1 MNILRNLA
9 FCRKRNCKRKAY
21 TATPFFHKP
30 MSWQSNTMLL
40 NIKNDGSHCK
50 KEKKMQDDFIKS
62 CLVIIFTILKGAC
75 FAARIEASF
84 YQIPNKRSKQGLNKV
99 KILLLLHSFY
109 GRFASESSQIKR
121 EIISMLE
128 EVQNFLLQRHHQL
141 ETF

>member
-50 KEKKMQDDFIKS
+50 KEKKN
-62 CLVIIFTILKGAC
+62 
-75 FAARIEASF
+75 AR
-84 YQIPNKRSKQGLNKV
+84 
-99 KILLLLHSFY
+99 
-109 GRFASESSQIKR
+109 
-121 EIISMLE
+121 
-128 EVQNFLLQRHHQL
+128 
-141 ETF
+141 